1 MIKLTPLLLAVL
13 LFTGCSRSG
22 HHPDP
27 IAPFQPTSPY
37 DVRAVHL
44 TVEDTVT
51 LNKSGFGRRGQPVL
65 SAEDSNATAMA
76 FSIENVGTTT
86 LPKRALFF
94 EFAINDQVAWKERHG
109 NSFSISP
116 GESQAGTMQCRYMRI
131 KLNKPGRYEVRLR
144 AWLVERLGET
154 NLDDNV
160 IVQYVDVRE

>member
-51 LNKSGFGRRGQPVL
+51 LYKSGFGRRGQPVL
-65 SAEDSNATAMA
+65 NVADSDATAIA
-76 FSIENVGTTT
+76 FEIENVGTAT
-86 LPKRALFF
+86 LPKSALSF
-94 EFAINDQVAWKERHG
+94 EFTINEQVVWKELHT
-109 NSFSISP
+109 NPSP
-116 GESQAGTMQCRYMRI
+116 ILPGKSEAGTMQCRYMRI

-154 NLDDNV
+154 NLEDNV